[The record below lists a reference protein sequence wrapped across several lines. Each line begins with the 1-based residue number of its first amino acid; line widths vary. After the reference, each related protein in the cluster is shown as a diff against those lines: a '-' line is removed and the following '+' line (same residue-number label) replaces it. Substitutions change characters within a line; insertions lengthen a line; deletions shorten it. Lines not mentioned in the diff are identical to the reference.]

1 MIIFH
6 PRPCPTSWM
15 GRPRIRL
22 CGTINSMSLDGQA
35 APPIW
40 LCAVAL
46 ALLDLHKFC
55 AHNFRTLH
63 KLCHLFICHMI
74 ILCLSVFRNAPLIGQ
89 PPNFTS
95 LTTSPKFYFSH
106 TSLKVI
112 SALSVLFHLVG
123 KISPTHPHF
132 FVNCYLTLCMLCF
145 SNTSPT
151 ILPFQIHQLKTHR
164 LFKHFTL
171 KIRNRNTSPMSIIFL
186 KT

>member
-6 PRPCPTSWM
+6 PRPCPTPWM
-15 GRPRIRL
+15 GRPHIRL

-35 APPIW
+35 APPPW
-40 LCAVAL
+40 LRAVAL
-46 ALLDLHKFC
+46 ALLNLHKFC
-55 AHNFRTLH
+55 AHNFRMLH

-74 ILCLSVFRNAPLIGQ
+74 ILCLSVFRNAPLIGL

-132 FVNCYLTLCMLCF
+132 FCKLLSYLMHAVFFKHFTYNFAF
-145 SNTSPT
+145 SNTSIKNT
-151 ILPFQIHQLKTHR
+151 QAFQTLHLK
-164 LFKHFTL
+164 
-171 KIRNRNTSPMSIIFL
+171 NP
-186 KT
+186 